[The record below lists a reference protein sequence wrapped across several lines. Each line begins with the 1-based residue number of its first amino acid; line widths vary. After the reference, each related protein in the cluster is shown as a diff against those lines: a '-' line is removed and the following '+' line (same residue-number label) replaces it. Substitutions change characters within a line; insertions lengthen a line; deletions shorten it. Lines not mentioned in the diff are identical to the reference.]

1 MSDIMEY
8 KCPACGGAME
18 FDSATQKMKCPYCDT
33 QMAVDEFQSIQQEKV
48 KDGVYADSASWQ
60 AVGGEQWHESET
72 KGMKVYVCESCAGE
86 IVADETTG
94 ATSCPFCGNKVVMK
108 GQFSGD
114 LKPDY
119 IIPFKLDKKAAKK
132 AYHRYLESK
141 GKDFLPKIFKQE
153 NHIDE
158 IKGIYV
164 PFWLYDADV
173 YGEVQYKAENIK
185 IWTAGDTEYTET
197 EEYLLHRAGTVC
209 FEHIPLD
216 CSKKMDDTLMES
228 IEPYHFNEAVPFQPA
243 YLAGYLADRYDVEF
257 SERVERAKDRIKKS
271 VETSFMTAAQGYHSI
286 TADGSMVNITQAQ
299 YLYALYPVWILNT
312 TWKGEKY
319 TFAMNG
325 QTGKMVG
332 DLPFDKGAFWKFVL
346 KRGAVIGAV
355 IYALM
360 WALMLA

>member
-1 MSDIMEY
+1 MSDMMEY

-18 FDSATQKMKCPYCDT
+18 FDSNTQKMKCPYCDT
-33 QMAVDEFQSIQQEKV
+33 EMSVEEFSAAQP
-48 KDGVYADSASWQ
+48 DGENISMQGGDTIWE
-60 AVGGEQWHESET
+60 AVGGEQWQDHET
-72 KGMKVYVCESCAGE
+72 KGMRVYVCQSCAGE

-94 ATSCPFCGNKVVMK
+94 ASSCPFCGNKVVMK

-132 AYHRYLESK
+132 AYQKYLDQK
-141 GKDFLPKIFKQE
+141 GKDFLPKIFQKE

-173 YGEVQYKAENIK
+173 YGDVQYKAESRRTWRSGSI
-185 IWTAGDTEYTET
+185 EYTEV
-197 EEYLLHRAGTVC
+197 EEYMLHRAGTAS

-228 IEPYHFNEAVPFQPA
+228 IEPFHYKEAVPFQPA
-243 YLAGYLADRYDVEF
+243 YLAGYLADRYDVELVQ
-257 SERVERAKDRIKKS
+257 RVDRAKDRIQRS
-271 VETSFMTAAQGYHSI
+271 VEDSFMTSIHGYQTIQVNS
-286 TADGSMVNITQAQ
+286 SRVNIYQAQ

-312 TWKGEKY
+312 TWRGKKY

-325 QTGKMVG
+325 QTGKMTG
-332 DLPFDKGAFWKFVL
+332 DLPFDKGAFWRFAIT
-346 KRGAVIGAV
+346 RGAAIGAV
-355 IYALM
+355 LYGLM

>member
-8 KCPACGGAME
+8 KCSACGGAME
-18 FDSATQKMKCPYCDT
+18 FDSRTQKMKCPYCDT
-33 QMAVDEFQSIQQEKV
+33 EMTVEEFSAGQQREKQNTV
-48 KDGVYADSASWQ
+48 SVNKLSWE
-60 AVGGEQWHESET
+60 AVGGEQWQEHEI
-72 KGMKVYVCESCAGE
+72 KGMRVYVCESCAGE
-86 IVADETTG
+86 IIADETTG
-94 ATSCPFCGNKVVMK
+94 ASSCPFCGNKVVMK

-132 AYHRYLESK
+132 AYQKHLDLK
-141 GKDFLPKIFKQE
+141 GKDFLPKIFKKE

-173 YGEVQYKAENIK
+173 DADIEYKAESSIQ
-185 IWTAGDTEYTET
+185 WTSGDTEYTET
-197 EEYLLHRAGTVC
+197 ETYLLNRGGTVS

-216 CSKKMDDTLMES
+216 ASKKMDDDLMES
-228 IEPYHFNEAVPFQPA
+228 IEPYHFEGAVPFQPA
-243 YLAGYLADRYDVEF
+243 YLAGYLADRYDVELT
-257 SERVERAKDRIKKS
+257 ERIERAKDRIQRS
-271 VETSFMTAAQGYHSI
+271 AETTFMSSLHGYHCVTVNNSR
-286 TADGSMVNITQAQ
+286 VNITRAQ

-312 TWKGEKY
+312 TWRGEKY

-332 DLPFDKGAFWKFVL
+332 DLPFDKKMFWKFVL

-360 WALMLA
+360 WALMLV